1 MAKKKDAPKLARNIT
16 NGMATWAFILGFFLL
31 FVCWASWNSFMPVH
45 FRFDKY
51 PFILFN
57 LMLSFIAA
65 IQGSVIMIYQKYQD
79 AERDAILRRLDKHD
93 KVIMKEL
100 KDEKTH

>member
-1 MAKKKDAPKLARNIT
+1 MVKKKEAPKLARNIT
-16 NGMATWAFILGFFLL
+16 NGMATWGFILGFFFL
-31 FVCWASWNSFMPVH
+31 FCCWASWNTFTPMKFH
-45 FRFDKY
+45 FDRY

-93 KVIMKEL
+93 KAIMKEL
-100 KDEKTH
+100 KHEETH